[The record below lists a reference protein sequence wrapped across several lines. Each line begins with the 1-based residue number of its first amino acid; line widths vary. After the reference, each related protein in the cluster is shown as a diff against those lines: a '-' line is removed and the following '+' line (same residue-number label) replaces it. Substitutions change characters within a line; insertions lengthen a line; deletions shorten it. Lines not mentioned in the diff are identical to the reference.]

1 MRKKETALFTYRY
14 EIFFFSLLLVLFGS
28 LFFPFGIYNEYIEP
42 IIFLSNVL
50 AGVKLMANHKRLYM
64 VCQTIFIIAFSTSIL
79 ERIFPE
85 SLGGDIAS
93 RIKLFFYFFF
103 YSVVTVQLILQVWYA
118 KEVSSRAMMALMGGY
133 ICLGLVGFF
142 IFTTIE
148 VFAPGS
154 IGGMEST
161 DRFAD
166 DMMYF
171 SYITLLT
178 IGYGD
183 FSPITPVAQR
193 ASVLLGLV
201 GQFYLVII
209 MAVVLE
215 KFTSHRRKKASND
228 L

>member
-1 MRKKETALFTYRY
+1 MEKRESRIYTYRY

-28 LFFPFGIYNEYIEP
+28 LFFPFGIYSNFMEP
-42 IIFLSNVL
+42 IIFLLNVL
-50 AGVKLMANHKRLYM
+50 AGVQLMANHRRL
-64 VCQTIFIIAFSTSIL
+64 FIICQGIFFLVLATSIL

-85 SLGGDIAS
+85 TLGGDIS
-93 RIKLFFYFFF
+93 SKIKLAIYFFF
-103 YSVVTVQLILQVWYA
+103 YSMVTVQLILQVWYA
-118 KEVSSRAMMALMGGY
+118 KEVNSRAMMALMGGY

-148 VFAPGS
+148 FFQPGS
-154 IGGMEST
+154 IGGVESSE
-161 DRFAD
+161 RLAD

-178 IGYGD
+178 VGYGD
-183 FSPITPVAQR
+183 FSPISPIAQR
-193 ASVLLGLV
+193 ASIFLGLL

-215 KFTSHRRKKASND
+215 KFTSNRKRKESKD
-228 L
+228 I

>member
-1 MRKKETALFTYRY
+1 MRKHESWVYTYRY

-28 LFFPFGIYNEYIEP
+28 LFFPFGIYSEYIEP
-42 IIFLSNVL
+42 IIFLANVL
-50 AGVKLMANHKRLYM
+50 AGVQLMANHKKLFI
-64 VCQTIFIIAFSTSIL
+64 VCQAIFLIALATSIL
-79 ERIFPE
+79 ERIYPE
-85 SLGGDIAS
+85 SVGGEIAS
-93 RIKLFFYFFF
+93 KVKLSIYFFF

-148 VFAPGS
+148 FFQPGS
-154 IGGMEST
+154 IGGMETSE
-161 DRFAD
+161 RFAD

-183 FSPITPVAQR
+183 ISPVSPIAQR
-193 ASVLLGLV
+193 ASILLGLV

-215 KFTSHRRKKASND
+215 KFTSNRKKKESKD